1 MDNMDTR
8 SKCSRLKLPAIKE
21 VKDDVELFA
30 GIRQRRNVL
39 SEMLKHTNDKSI
51 YKEEEI
57 DPLSKSY
64 PMMKRDIKINT
75 TPEILPPLRNSK
87 DGKTGITTVRKK
99 VSDLSISLGLP
110 TLVTATS
117 SKERARISSNIKPA
131 NLSGSY
137 TRRISD
143 SQVTSNRWIKSF
155 IVHYALE
162 LTHHVK
168 KLSVRNS
175 P

>member
-1 MDNMDTR
+1 MDNMDTK

-21 VKDDVELFA
+21 VKDDAELFT
-30 GIRQRRNVL
+30 GISQRRNFL

-57 DPLSKSY
+57 DQLSKSY
-64 PMMKRDIKINT
+64 PTMKRDIKINT

-87 DGKTGITTVRKK
+87 DSKTEITTVRKK
-99 VSDLSISLGLP
+99 VSDLSFSLGLP

-117 SKERARISSNIKPA
+117 SKERARISVNIKPA

-137 TRRISD
+137 ARRNSD
-143 SQVTSNRWIKSF
+143 SKVISN
-155 IVHYALE
+155 
-162 LTHHVK
+162 
-168 KLSVRNS
+168 
-175 P
+175 